1 MTCSWDKEKEKEIY
15 KHLHVSQNST
25 DSFEGAI
32 TPDSLLDF
40 KAPEKKEICEII
52 LKFAK
57 PTQILKIEIVSSCRM
72 CEIYTKYEGK
82 SFSYS
87 GTMRCYLIDDS
98 EKIDESL
105 KYNIL
110 SGSLSTQNKT
120 QFVEQLKIKC
130 VSMKN
135 PQLFQFHHLSL
146 QTGSQN
152 SNLSASTEAP
162 ASSFAGMNSMMT
174 SMMTGSIPGGMNGS
188 NPQMFSHPM
197 LMKMLMG
204 SARNQANLSNST
216 NASSST
222 PNKPSPA
229 VHQTDPNAPPA
240 SSTESRNSKKNKKQK
255 KQQNQI
261 VSPSSSD
268 SSDHSNDLQTMIKSY
283 MDQMEER
290 MINQMERTMSTDR
303 KSVV

>member
-1 MTCSWDKEKEKEIY
+1 MQLGQRKREGDIQTSACLSEFNWF
-15 KHLHVSQNST
+15 LWRVWNSRVFLVIPIHN
-25 DSFEGAI
+25 SAI

-52 LKFAK
+52 CILLLCLELTSNPIVKFAK

-152 SNLSASTEAP
+152 SVFLRFTYGSHRIESVCIHRGFSLILCRNEFDDDKYDDRFHSWWDEWIQPSDVLS
-162 ASSFAGMNSMMT
+162 
-174 SMMTGSIPGGMNGS
+174 
-188 NPQMFSHPM
+188 
-197 LMKMLMG
+197 
-204 SARNQANLSNST
+204 
-216 NASSST
+216 
-222 PNKPSPA
+222 
-229 VHQTDPNAPPA
+229 PNADEDA
-240 SSTESRNSKKNKKQK
+240 DGICSKSSEF
-255 KQQNQI
+255 
-261 VSPSSSD
+261 V
-268 SSDHSNDLQTMIKSY
+268 
-283 MDQMEER
+283 
-290 MINQMERTMSTDR
+290 
-303 KSVV
+303 

>member
-1 MTCSWDKEKEKEIY
+1 MQLGQRKREGDIQTSACLSEFNWF
-15 KHLHVSQNST
+15 LWRVWNSRVFLVIPT
-25 DSFEGAI
+25 HNSAI

-52 LKFAK
+52 CILLLCLELTSNSIVKFAK

-152 SNLSASTEAP
+152 SVFLRFTY
-162 ASSFAGMNSMMT
+162 
-174 SMMTGSIPGGMNGS
+174 GSHRIESVCIHRGS
-188 NPQMFSHPM
+188 N
-197 LMKMLMG
+197 LILC
-204 SARNQANLSNST
+204 RNEFDDDKYDDRFHSWWDEWIQPSDVLS
-216 NASSST
+216 
-222 PNKPSPA
+222 
-229 VHQTDPNAPPA
+229 PNADEDA
-240 SSTESRNSKKNKKQK
+240 DGICSKSSEF
-255 KQQNQI
+255 
-261 VSPSSSD
+261 V
-268 SSDHSNDLQTMIKSY
+268 
-283 MDQMEER
+283 
-290 MINQMERTMSTDR
+290 
-303 KSVV
+303 